1 MRTVLLAVLVLS
13 SQSVFAAV
21 QKDDPKC
28 KDSPLFTRMPDS
40 WIHGCDEK
48 SFDDHEFLVA
58 KGKKER
64 HEGRKVVIRY
74 YPQADAK
81 SKPSELQIIRNFENA
96 VTKAGGKVVYAEKT
110 RATLTLTQG
119 EKELWVDVTAEFTG
133 KYGLV
138 IIEKEA
144 MKQDIVADA
153 AAFASDLNATG
164 HAAVYGIYFDSGKA
178 DLKPE
183 STQAL
188 EEIARLLTAD
198 AALKLWVVG
207 HTDSQGSAESNLDLS
222 RRRAAAVIQAL
233 TTTHKIAAARLSP
246 FGNGPYAPVA
256 SNETDEGRAKN
267 RRVELVKR

>member
-1 MRTVLLAVLVLS
+1 MRIA
-13 SQSVFAAV
+13 VFAAALV
-21 QKDDPKC
+21 SLPAFAIPQQDSPNC

-40 WIHGCDEK
+40 WIRSCEEKGFDE
-48 SFDDHEFLVA
+48 HEFLVG

-64 HEGRKVVIRY
+64 VEGRKQVIRY

-81 SKPSELQIIRNFENA
+81 TRPSELQIIRNFENA
-96 VTKAGGKVVYAEKT
+96 IRKVGGKVVYSEKG
-110 RATLTLTQG
+110 RATLRLAQAG
-119 EKELWVDVTAEFTG
+119 RDVWVDLTAEFTG
-133 KYGLV
+133 KYGFT

-153 AAFASDLNATG
+153 AAFANDLKATG
-164 HAAVYGIYFDSGKA
+164 HVAVYGIYFDSGKA

-188 EEIARLLTAD
+188 EEIAKLLASD

-207 HTDSQGSAESNLDLS
+207 HTDAQGSAASNLDLS

-233 TTTHKIAAARLSP
+233 TTAHKVAADRLAP

-256 SNETDEGRAKN
+256 TNETDEGRAKN
-267 RRVELVKR
+267 RRVELVKP